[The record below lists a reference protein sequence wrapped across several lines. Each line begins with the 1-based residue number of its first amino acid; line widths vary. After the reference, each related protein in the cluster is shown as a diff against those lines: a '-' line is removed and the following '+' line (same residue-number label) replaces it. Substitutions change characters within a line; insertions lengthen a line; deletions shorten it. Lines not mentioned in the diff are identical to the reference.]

1 MKIMMRIKMMFRKIE
16 IEVFIVF
23 AERSYVGTRKKWCCR
38 GEVGEFLRVAYH
50 DLFDFFDGSASQAQQ
65 THPAVNLTGCL
76 AKRLE
81 ILRSLGKRDPI

>member
-1 MKIMMRIKMMFRKIE
+1 MQGRIWYSSFC
-16 IEVFIVF
+16 V